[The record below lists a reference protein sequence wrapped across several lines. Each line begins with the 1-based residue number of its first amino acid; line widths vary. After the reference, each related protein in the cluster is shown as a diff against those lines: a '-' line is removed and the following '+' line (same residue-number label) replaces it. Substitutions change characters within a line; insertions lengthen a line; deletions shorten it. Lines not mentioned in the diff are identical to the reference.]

1 MFAFPNMFHFFA
13 HKLASLSAG
22 RFAFALIFAC
32 SFHCFF
38 FWHNKIV
45 SPLERRLDVNKKA
58 AGVTSRRSL
67 VPREQPVLSSALL
80 AALLTATLFFLL
92 APLTLTFLP
101 VAILLS
107 AALLSGR
114 RGFAWFVW
122 ILLSVHGAFLII
134 GFMFRS
140 FALSESTFV
149 NQIAVE
155 TDLDC
160 NPQSG

>member
-1 MFAFPNMFHFFA
+1 VFAFPNVFHFFA

-22 RFAFALIFAC
+22 RFAFALVLARAFD
-32 SFHCFF
+32 CFF
-38 FWHNKIV
+38 FRHNKIV

-58 AGVTSRRSL
+58 AGVISRRL
-67 VPREQPVLSSALL
+67 FVPTQPVLSSALL
-80 AALLTATLFFLL
+80 TAALLTATLFFLL

-122 ILLSVHGAFLII
+122 ILLCVHGAFLIYYWI
-134 GFMFRS
+134 YVWVIRTSRFDLF
-140 FALSESTFV
+140 
-149 NQIAVE
+149 NQIGVE
-155 TDLDC
+155 SDLA
-160 NPQSG
+160 